1 MRRMAKAV
9 LIVDMPESCDMCD
22 FADDTQA
29 PRYGERTLY
38 CNAPGIGDDVTDY
51 IACRPDWCPL
61 RELPERKETHTVLE
75 LNSIGRWTEG
85 MKAGFNICLDEILEE
100 RKE

>member
-1 MRRMAKAV
+1 MPKAILV
-9 LIVDMPESCDMCD
+9 MDMPESCD
-22 FADDTQA
+22 FADDTQP

-61 RELPERKETHTVLE
+61 RELPEKKETVHSQECYT
-75 LNSIGRWTEG
+75 NSYFTDE
-85 MKAGFNICLDEILEE
+85 MNAGWNACIDEILKANGM

>member
-1 MRRMAKAV
+1 MPKAV
-9 LIVDMPESCDMCD
+9 LIMDMPESCDMCD
-22 FADDTQA
+22 FADDTQP

-61 RELPERKETHTVLE
+61 RELPEKMEVCGKYPQPGKPVPSYRFGW
-75 LNSIGRWTEG
+75 N
-85 MKAGFNICLDEILEE
+85 ACLDEILKTDGS
-100 RKE
+100 RIV

>member
-1 MRRMAKAV
+1 MVKAV
-9 LIVDMPESCDMCD
+9 LVIDMPESCDMCD
-22 FADDTQA
+22 FADDTQP

-85 MKAGFNICLDEILEE
+85 VKAGFNICLDEILEE

>member
-1 MRRMAKAV
+1 MAKAV
-9 LIVDMPESCDMCD
+9 LIMDMPQSCDMCD
-22 FADDTQA
+22 FADDTQP

-61 RELPERKETHTVLE
+61 RELPEKMEVCGKYPQPGKPVPSYRFGW
-75 LNSIGRWTEG
+75 N
-85 MKAGFNICLDEILEE
+85 ACLDEILKTDGM